1 MQQVRISIPAPIVAL
16 RMGGPL
22 GDEALAAMVR
32 SMQPVGPDQD
42 EQLRQEFKR
51 TLEQQKQQVASA
63 VAGLGAAVGQLQ
75 QLREQIVAEA
85 EQELLAAAV
94 ELAGLIC
101 AQQIEAGNVKID
113 PILEQ
118 ALTRLPARQNIRIHL
133 NPQDFQQ
140 CQLAQAHEDSDAHS
154 CYEFIQDPQIQ
165 PGECLLETDEASVE
179 HTVDESL
186 QTLQDALVGS
196 DDA

>member
-1 MQQVRISIPAPIVAL
+1 MQQLQISIPAPVVAL
-16 RMGGPL
+16 RLGGPL

-42 EQLRQEFKR
+42 EQLRQEFKQ

-63 VAGLGAAVGQLQ
+63 VAGLGQAARQLQ

-94 ELAGLIC
+94 ELAGIIC

-118 ALTRLPARQNIRIHL
+118 ALTRLPARENIRIHL

-140 CQLAQAHEDSDAHS
+140 CQLAAKGDEADTHS

-179 HTVDESL
+179 HTVQESIE
-186 QTLQDALVGS
+186 TLQDALVGS

>member
-1 MQQVRISIPAPIVAL
+1 MQQLQISIPAPVVAL
-16 RMGGPL
+16 RLGGPL

-42 EQLRQEFKR
+42 EQLRQEFKQ

-63 VAGLGAAVGQLQ
+63 VAGLGQAARQLQ

-94 ELAGLIC
+94 ELAGIIC

-118 ALTRLPARQNIRIHL
+118 ALTRLPARENIRIHL

-140 CQLAQAHEDSDAHS
+140 CQLAAKADEADTHS

-179 HTVDESL
+179 HTVQESIE
-186 QTLQDALVGS
+186 TLQDALVGS